1 MIADERRDAMSEKK
15 DPGFASPPCFLHE
28 VDPTYLGYMSEEEM
42 VAFLNELLEA
52 ERAGASGVGEMAA
65 PPDALH
71 RSLLQTV
78 AADEARFCAM
88 LTRHIVRLHGRP
100 TAITGKFLD
109 KLRATDG
116 LEAKLDLLNRGQ
128 GWVVKKLREGLQKID
143 DPMLYAD
150 LREMLEAHET
160 NIAACEQALSA

>member
-1 MIADERRDAMSEKK
+1 MSDKK
-15 DPGFASPPCFLHE
+15 RPDTGFASPPCFLHE

-65 PPDALH
+65 PSDAAH
-71 RSLLQTV
+71 RPLLQTV

-88 LTRHIVRLHGRP
+88 LTRHIVRLHGKP
-100 TAITGKFLD
+100 TAVTGKFLD

-116 LEAKLDLLNRGQ
+116 LEAKLNLLNRGQ

-143 DPMLYAD
+143 DPMLYSD
-150 LREMLEAHET
+150 LREMLDAHEA
-160 NIAACEQALSA
+160 NIAECEKALEQRA

>member
-1 MIADERRDAMSEKK
+1 MSTKP
-15 DPGFASPPCFLHE
+15 PGFASPPCMLHE
-28 VDPTYLGYMSEEEM
+28 VDPVYLGYMSEAEM
-42 VAFLNELLEA
+42 VDFLNELLEA

-65 PPDALH
+65 PSDAAH
-71 RSLLQTV
+71 RPLLQSV

-100 TAITGKFLD
+100 TPATGKFLD
-109 KLRATDG
+109 KLRATEG
-116 LEAKLDLLNRGQ
+116 LEAKLNLLNRGQ

-150 LREMLEAHET
+150 LREMLEAHEA
-160 NIAACEQALSA
+160 NIASCEQVLA

>member
-1 MIADERRDAMSEKK
+1 MNDRKRP
-15 DPGFASPPCFLHE
+15 DPGFASPPCMLHE
-28 VDPTYLGYMSEEEM
+28 VDPVYLGYMSAEEM

-65 PPDALH
+65 PPGAAH
-71 RSLLQTV
+71 RPLLQAV

-88 LTRHIVRLHGRP
+88 LTRHIARLQGRP
-100 TAITGKFLD
+100 TAATGKFLD

-116 LEAKLDLLNRGQ
+116 LEAKLNLLNRGQ

-150 LREMLEAHET
+150 LREMLEAHEA
-160 NIAACEQALSA
+160 NIAACEQALVR

>member
-1 MIADERRDAMSEKK
+1 MTDKK
-15 DPGFASPPCFLHE
+15 DPPAGFASPPCMLHE

-65 PPDALH
+65 PQDAPH
-71 RSLLQTV
+71 RPLLQTV

-88 LTRHIVRLHGRP
+88 LTRHIVRLRGRP
-100 TAITGKFLD
+100 TGATGKFLD
-109 KLRATDG
+109 KLRATEG
-116 LEAKLDLLNRGQ
+116 LESKLTLLNRGQ

-150 LREMLEAHET
+150 LREMLEAHEA
-160 NIAACEQALSA
+160 NIAACEKALAS